1 MTSAP
6 PGILYCNCTYAQ
18 IIDPAV
24 KAAVLRQLLDSG
36 QSFEAVADLCEMSA
50 RKDPALKRL
59 ASGSCAKV
67 AACYPRAV
75 KWLFASAGAP
85 LDPATTEVVNMRE
98 SAAPDVVARLLAAD
112 VQPNLPAGKPAVTTP
127 KAEAGAAARPAPPDI
142 VDLKPPA
149 TLPTSSPSSP
159 AATGR

>member
-1 MTSAP
+1 MSSSPEQP
-6 PGILYCNCTYAQ
+6 PGILFCNCTYAQ

-24 KAAVLRQLLDSG
+24 KAAVLRQLCDSG

-59 ASGSCAKV
+59 TAGDSVKI

-85 LDPATTEVVNMRE
+85 LNVACTEVLNMRE
-98 SAAPDVVARLLAAD
+98 LAAQPVVDRLLAAD
-112 VQPNLPAGKPAVTTP
+112 LVPNLPPGKATPASPNATFPT
-127 KAEAGAAARPAPPDI
+127 
-142 VDLKPPA
+142 PPA
-149 TLPTSSPSSP
+149 SS
-159 AATGR
+159 